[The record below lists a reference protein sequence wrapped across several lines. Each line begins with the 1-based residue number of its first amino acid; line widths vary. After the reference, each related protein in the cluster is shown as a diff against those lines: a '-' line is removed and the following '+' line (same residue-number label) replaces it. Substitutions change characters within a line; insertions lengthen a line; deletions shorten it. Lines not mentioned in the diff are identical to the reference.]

1 MSLLEVVVV
10 RVAEWGLCSSR
21 SVAGL
26 LTVEKLW
33 GWVGGLGS

>member
-1 MSLLEVVVV
+1 VSLLEVVVV
-10 RVAEWGLCSSR
+10 RVAEWGLCSNR